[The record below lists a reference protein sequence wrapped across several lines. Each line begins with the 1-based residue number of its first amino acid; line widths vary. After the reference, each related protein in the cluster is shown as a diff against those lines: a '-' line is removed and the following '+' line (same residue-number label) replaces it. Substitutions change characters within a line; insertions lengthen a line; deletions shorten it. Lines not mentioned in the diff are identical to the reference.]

1 MRLDAQQRIE
11 ELRGEL
17 RLQGIE
23 MESRHL
29 AALNERRQALIDAE
43 IGIRIKAKMEAEEM
57 AILMLIA
64 ASI

>member
-1 MRLDAQQRIE
+1 LRLDAQQRIE